1 MITQNERQSD
11 LSFVDIM
18 QRDGRYHCPLSNVRP
33 SLSHMWQE
41 HLLTLSYHLGTMSN
55 IHCNLKDQQHHNFFK
70 LKTKD
75 KSRRKRMRK
84 ANCVAKKSDIFVVG
98 HSCQGNRHSS
108 DGSELQMRRWSCV
121 VLPSHALC
129 RGVDPLLLVGG
140 SNSVTDTI
148 QELTRSLFLNKP
160 ALFVYLDL
168 VKDAFA
174 QQ

>member
-1 MITQNERQSD
+1 
-11 LSFVDIM
+11 
-18 QRDGRYHCPLSNVRP
+18 
-33 SLSHMWQE
+33 
-41 HLLTLSYHLGTMSN
+41 
-55 IHCNLKDQQHHNFFK
+55 
-70 LKTKD
+70 
-75 KSRRKRMRK
+75 
-84 ANCVAKKSDIFVVG
+84 
-98 HSCQGNRHSS
+98 
-108 DGSELQMRRWSCV
+108 MRRWSCV

-168 VKDAFA
+168 VKGAFA

>member
-18 QRDGRYHCPLSNVRP
+18 QRDGRYHSPSPAQCSNIAIIYVTRT
-33 SLSHMWQE
+33 
-41 HLLTLSYHLGTMSN
+41 HLPTLSYHFGTMSN
-55 IHCNLKDQQHHNFFK
+55 IHPSNLKDQQHHYILRSK

-75 KSRRKRMRK
+75 KSRPKRMRV

-129 RGVDPLLLVGG
+129 RIVDPPCG
-140 SNSVTDTI
+140 
-148 QELTRSLFLNKP
+148 R
-160 ALFVYLDL
+160 
-168 VKDAFA
+168 
-174 QQ
+174 

>member
-1 MITQNERQSD
+1 MA
-11 LSFVDIM
+11 LSTA
-18 QRDGRYHCPLSNVRP
+18 QCSNIAIIHVTRT
-33 SLSHMWQE
+33 
-41 HLLTLSYHLGTMSN
+41 HLPTLSYHLGTMSN
-55 IHCNLKDQQHHNFFK
+55 IHPSNLKDQQHHYILRSK

-98 HSCQGNRHSS
+98 HSCLGNRHSS

-160 ALFVYLDL
+160 VLFVYLDL
-168 VKDAFA
+168 VKDALHNNNNMLCVPYMSH
-174 QQ
+174 